1 VKLSLVFPTER
12 PIETAANAIWIFQRL
27 RHGYAGLDPAGQLTA
42 IYPVEG
48 KLPVVGRGS
57 GSIRIEYRSDVR
69 IQLGEVDELRN
80 CCIVACADRLL
91 ERSFAALVEALGNAL
106 SSAPNV
112 TAREFGLAFAA
123 WEQLFQKRRRLS
135 TDEEQGLWGEL
146 YFLSICPSLERAIAC
161 WRGPS
166 AEDYDFVTSGVAFE
180 VKTSRRKGRHQVSH
194 SQVTQA
200 TQPNT
205 IFLVSLWVG
214 EDAAEGIALPAV
226 IDLLAE
232 RAQDPITFEEKLLAT
247 GYSRADKGLYERP
260 LAALESPLLYDMTLV
275 PRVRDMDPGVMSLS
289 YSVQLDAG
297 ASMPA
302 KDTQDLLGKVF
313 S

>member
-1 VKLSLVFPTER
+1 MKPSLVFPTER
-12 PIETAANAIWIFQRL
+12 PTDTAPNAIWIFQRL

-42 IYPVEG
+42 IYPVSG

-57 GSIRIEYRSDVR
+57 GAIRIEYRADVH
-69 IQLGEVDELRN
+69 IQLANIDELRN

-91 ERSFAALVEALGNAL
+91 ERSFSALVEALGHSL
-106 SSAPNV
+106 SNSPYV
-112 TAREFGLAFAA
+112 TAREFGLAFAT

-135 TDEEQGLWGEL
+135 AEEEQGLWGEL

-166 AEDYDFVTSGVAFE
+166 AEDYDFVTNGIAFE
-180 VKTSRRKGRHQVSH
+180 VKTSRRKGRHQISH

-200 TQPNT
+200 TQPLT
-205 IFLVSLWVG
+205 IFLVSLWIG
-214 EDAAEGIALPAV
+214 EDASEGIPLPAV

-232 RAQDPITFEEKLLAT
+232 RSQDPITFEEKLLAT
-247 GYSRADKGLYERP
+247 GYSHADHNLYERP
-260 LAALESPLLYDMTLV
+260 LAALESPLLYDMTNV

-289 YSVQLDAG
+289 YSVQLEAGTGIPASDA
-297 ASMPA
+297 
-302 KDTQDLLGKVF
+302 QDLLDRVF